1 MRLVDLFETPI
12 TDFEQL
18 GDFDKPGA
26 FRNTLDKKLVTHP
39 VAIERIRTFFKNTEW
54 DLRFFV
60 SNKSG
65 TGKYAEH
72 GQATAEELTEMFGT
86 EDAHRILSNHE
97 NAITVVFVG
106 NSGADRMPL
115 TPWIMA
121 HRFGH
126 AIRASWKRSKSNPH
140 DYWKVAD
147 QQFFKEVNFVLRDY
161 YRIQEAVRASMV
173 SGLDQEYCAL
183 FNAIGTQFSS
193 VNNQIKRPYEF
204 LYESFA
210 QYLHDGVVTYNP
222 IPSRVGYGSQAWG
235 KHVHHLHCI
244 PGMDEDE
251 RREVSLYISNTL
263 EANFRNVMYACE
275 NQIFVM

>member
-1 MRLVDLFETPI
+1 MRLLDLFETPI

-26 FRNTLDKKLVTHP
+26 FRNALDKKLVTHP
-39 VAIERIRTFFKNTEW
+39 TAIERIRTFFKGTEW

-60 SNKSG
+60 CNKSG
-65 TGKYAEH
+65 TGKHAEH
-72 GQATAEELTEMFGT
+72 GQANAEELVEMFG
-86 EDAHRILSNHE
+86 EQDAHKILSNHE

-106 NSGADRMPL
+106 NGGADRMPL
-115 TPWIMA
+115 TPWVMA
-121 HRFGH
+121 HRVGH
-126 AIRASWKRSKSNPH
+126 AIRASWSASKSNPH
-140 DYWKVAD
+140 DYWKVAE

-161 YRIQEAVRASMV
+161 YNISTTGRGAQDNSIS
-173 SGLDQEYCAL
+173 QEYCAL
-183 FNAIGTQFSS
+183 FNAIGTQRSS
-193 VNNQIKRPYEF
+193 VERLINRPYEF

-210 QYLHDGVVTYNP
+210 QYLHDGAITYNP

-235 KHVHHLHCI
+235 KHVNHLHCV

-251 RREVSLYISNTL
+251 RREVSGYISNTL

-275 NQIFVM
+275 DQIFVM